1 LAGLA
6 FYTVALFVATG
17 WFVDNYGAVSLL
29 YDVLRLSGL
38 VAGYGALLGGWGGL
52 GV

>member
-1 LAGLA
+1 LRWLTRRGFEPYRLLALA
-6 FYTVALFVATG
+6 L
-17 WFVDNYGAVSLL
+17 SLL

-38 VAGYGALLGGWGGL
+38 VAGYVALLGGWGGL